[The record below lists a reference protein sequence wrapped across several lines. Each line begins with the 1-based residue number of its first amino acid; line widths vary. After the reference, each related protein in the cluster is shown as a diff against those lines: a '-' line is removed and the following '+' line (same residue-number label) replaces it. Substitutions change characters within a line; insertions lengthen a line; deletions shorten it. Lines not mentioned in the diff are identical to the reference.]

1 MNQHSEG
8 KTALLQ
14 PGKKALKMK
23 EHESKIKTWLLNL
36 PVWMEEVLYLVA
48 LNL

>member
-1 MNQHSEG
+1 MNQHSQD

-14 PGKKALKMK
+14 PRKRVLNMMEYEG
-23 EHESKIKTWLLNL
+23 KIKTWLLNL

-48 LNL
+48 LYL